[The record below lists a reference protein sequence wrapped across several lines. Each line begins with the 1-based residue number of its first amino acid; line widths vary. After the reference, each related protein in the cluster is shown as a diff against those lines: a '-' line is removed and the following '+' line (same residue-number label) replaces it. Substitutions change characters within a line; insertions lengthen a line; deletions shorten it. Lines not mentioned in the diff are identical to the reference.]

1 MNLKRTQT
9 PRGMG
14 RKKIKKDRTYT
25 LKVKEGKKRKTLY
38 EKAPIYPI
46 NLKAKNEKSGVTLED

>member
-9 PRGMG
+9 TRGVG

-25 LKVKEGKKRKTLY
+25 LKVKEGEKRESLY
-38 EKAPIYPI
+38 EKAPMYPI
-46 NLKAKNEKSGVTLED
+46 NLKAKNETSG